1 MLGAIRNGISS
12 DDRYSS
18 SHPKTHRAA
27 VGFSFTLGCV
37 KRAKECWNESRTING
52 SAPAAKTRKT
62 RQLEPGASPL
72 IVRMI
77 GTGRIRPT
85 RRFKIKPLL
94 NGTIPGQAD
103 WTRLRPQRR
112 AQRGN
117 PDAGHCLTPSGVLD
131 YIGLSVPQRWGRF
144 FQNENISRFRVFHR
158 QNAPRVILSPVPGRQ
173 LVATGGSIPPAA
185 LAHARCISM
194 DPRELAPF
202 ETSPSDG
209 VFFGLI
215 SSAPGILR
223 DLKLVR
229 SR

>member
-27 VGFSFTLGCV
+27 MGFSFSPGCV

-85 RRFKIKPLL
+85 RRFKNKATVERNYSGAGRLDSSAPATSGAERKPRRGALPD
-94 NGTIPGQAD
+94 TIGRS
-103 WTRLRPQRR
+103 RLYRPQRPPTLGPFLSKR
-112 AQRGN
+112 EHFEI
-117 PDAGHCLTPSGVLD
+117 PGV
-131 YIGLSVPQRWGRF
+131 P
-144 FQNENISRFRVFHR
+144 
-158 QNAPRVILSPVPGRQ
+158 
-173 LVATGGSIPPAA
+173 
-185 LAHARCISM
+185 
-194 DPRELAPF
+194 
-202 ETSPSDG
+202 
-209 VFFGLI
+209 
-215 SSAPGILR
+215 
-223 DLKLVR
+223 
-229 SR
+229 